1 MIAKIKIKM
10 EKNTKLTVQM
20 ISTLMS
26 FVWKITKIDVGE
38 NVFDVL
44 FSIFRSFRSFDTNEE
59 TI

>member
-1 MIAKIKIKM
+1 M